1 MVNLS
6 AEMVSENGKKWCRI
20 LLVGEAGVGKT
31 SLIFSLVSE
40 EFPEDVPP
48 KAEEITIPADVTP
61 ERISTQIVDYSAQ
74 EQPHDVLVEEI
85 RKANVICV
93 VYAVDDDE
101 TIDKITSYWLPL
113 IRDEL
118 GEEHSTPVVLVGNKA
133 DLVDYSSLDVVLPVM
148 NQFCE
153 VETCVEC
160 SAKSL
165 KNISELFYYAQKAVL
180 HPTAPLYSPDDRDL
194 TENCKKGLTRI
205 FKLCDLDNDGV
216 LNDHELNR
224 FQRRCF
230 DSPLQPQALED
241 VKNIVKRS
249 IPDGVFDDGLTLSG
263 FLFLHTLFI
272 QRGRHETTW
281 TVLRKY
287 GYNDVVQL
295 SEQYLRPKVDVPLG
309 CSTELTSQGYDFLR
323 KLFLKYD
330 KDNDGALSP
339 NELQNVF
346 SVCERLPVWVNEDI
360 SGIVECNDK
369 GWVTLQGFL
378 AIWTLITAID
388 VSQTFEYFAY
398 FGYISPPEENQL
410 SSVYVT
416 RDKRIDLQK
425 KQTSR
430 NIFSC
435 HLVGP
440 QGAGKTSFMKG
451 FLGKSLQQTKANT
464 SLNNKISLYSNYV
477 VNTIQIYGQ
486 QKYLIIREIDIFTL
500 NDRLSEPELI
510 CDVACLMYD
519 STDPKSFEFI
529 ARTFL
534 KCFMNTKLPILVVAA
549 KSDELAVRQQYTLQP
564 DEFCGKYKLP
574 PPHYFSVNKEELLKE
589 VYVKLATMA
598 AYPNLRRLVHV
609 LLMRP
614 TQSWV
619 SQQIDTL
626 QSCLPDTNALMKA
639 GVGLAT
645 LTIVGLY
652 IIRLMKATNSG
663 QR

>member
-1 MVNLS
+1 MVN
-6 AEMVSENGKKWCRI
+6 ENGKKCCRI
-20 LLVGEAGVGKT
+20 LLVGQSGVGKT

-40 EFPEDVPP
+40 EFPEEVPA

-74 EQPHDVLVEEI
+74 EQSVDVLLQEI

-93 VYAVDDDE
+93 VYAVDDDD

-133 DLVDYSSLDVVLPVM
+133 DLVDYSSLEVVLPIM
-148 NQFCE
+148 NQFYE

-180 HPTAPLYSPDDRDL
+180 HPTAPLYSPEDRDL

-230 DSPLQPQALED
+230 DSPLQPQALDD

-249 IPDGVFDDGLTLSG
+249 VPDGVFDDGLTLPG

-287 GYNDVVQL
+287 GYNDAVCL
-295 SEQYLRPKVDVPLG
+295 NEQYLRPKVDVPLG
-309 CSTELTSQGYDFLR
+309 CSTELTSQGYEFL
-323 KLFLKYD
+323 KQLFLKYD
-330 KDNDGALSP
+330 KDSDGALSP
-339 NELQNVF
+339 NELHNLF
-346 SVCERLPVWVNEDI
+346 SVCERLPVWVDEDI

-388 VSQTFEYFAY
+388 VSQTFEYLAY
-398 FGYISPPEENQL
+398 FGYISPPEESQL

-425 KQTSR
+425 RQTSR
-430 NIFSC
+430 NVFSC

-451 FLGKSLQQTKANT
+451 FLGNTLLQTKAKS
-464 SLNNKISLYSNYV
+464 SLSNKISLYSNYV

-486 QKYLIIREIDIFTL
+486 QKYLIIREIDILTL
-500 NDRLSEPELI
+500 NDRLTEPELI
-510 CDVACLMYD
+510 CDVSCLMYD
-519 STDPKSFEFI
+519 STDPKSFEYI
-529 ARTFL
+529 ATNFL

-549 KSDELAVRQQYTLQP
+549 KSDEPSVRQHYTLQP
-564 DEFCGKYKLP
+564 DEFCVKYKLP

-589 VYVKLATMA
+589 VYVKLGTMA

-619 SQQIDTL
+619 SQHLDTL
-626 QSCLPDTNALMKA
+626 QAVLPHDTNSWIRA
-639 GVGLAT
+639 GVGIAT
-645 LTIVGLY
+645 LTIVGMF
-652 IIRLMKATNSG
+652 IIRLMRATNAG
-663 QR
+663 HR